1 MKKDKIISGL
11 LALVGLAMISVA
23 VFLETE
29 KSFTIDEID
38 VKSMSASANM
48 YVKDNNKEDPE
59 EVEMVFEEVDMETTP
74 VAVVI
79 LPRTEVFEGLTLEE
93 LGAKIDRNLGDG
105 YIGGKGELIASYCI
119 EKGVDP
125 YIATAIIL
133 HETGCRAKCSKLV
146 KNCNN
151 VGGIKGKPSCGGGAF
166 KSYETIDDGI
176 RGFVNNLYKN
186 YYALGL
192 NTVESIAPKYC
203 EGNTWA
209 GKINW
214 YVNVIKNS

>member
-1 MKKDKIISGL
+1 MKKEKIISGI
-11 LALVGLAMISVA
+11 LATVGLMMIVVA
-23 VFLETE
+23 VFLQTD
-29 KSFTIDEID
+29 KSFSDEID
-38 VKSMSASANM
+38 VKNMAASANM
-48 YVKDNNKEDPE
+48 YVKDHNKNDDEDTD
-59 EVEMVFEEVDMETTP
+59 VVFEEVEMETTP

-105 YIGGKGELIASYCI
+105 YISGHGELIASYCI

-146 KNCNN
+146 RNCNN

-166 KSYETIDDGI
+166 KSYETIEDGI

>member
-1 MKKDKIISGL
+1 MKKDKIISVL
-11 LALVGLAMISVA
+11 MALVGLAMISVA
-23 VFLETE
+23 VFLQTD
-29 KSFTIDEID
+29 KSFSVEEID

-48 YVKDNNKEDPE
+48 YVKDNKNQDDDTD
-59 EVEMVFEEVDMETTP
+59 MVFEEVNMETTP
-74 VAVVI
+74 VAVMI

-146 KNCNN
+146 RNCNN
-151 VGGIKGKPSCGGGAF
+151 VGGIKGKPSCGGGSF
-166 KSYETIDDGI
+166 KSYETIEDGI
-176 RGFVNNLYKN
+176 RGFVNNLQKN
-186 YYALGL
+186 YYAYGL
-192 NTVESIAPKYC
+192 NTVEAIDPKYC

-214 YVNVIKNS
+214 YINVIKNS

>member
-1 MKKDKIISGL
+1 MKKDKIISVL
-11 LALVGLAMISVA
+11 MALVGLAMISVA
-23 VFLETE
+23 VFLQTD
-29 KSFTIDEID
+29 KSFSVEEID

-48 YVKDNNKEDPE
+48 YVKDNKNQDDDTD
-59 EVEMVFEEVDMETTP
+59 MVFEEVNMETTP
-74 VAVVI
+74 VAVMI

-105 YIGGKGELIASYCI
+105 YIGGKGELIASYCT

-146 KNCNN
+146 RNCNN
-151 VGGIKGKPSCGGGAF
+151 VGGIKGKPSCGGGSF
-166 KSYETIDDGI
+166 KSYETIEDGI
-176 RGFVNNLYKN
+176 RGFVNNLQKN
-186 YYALGL
+186 YYAYGL
-192 NTVESIAPKYC
+192 TTVEAIAPKYC

-214 YVNVIKNS
+214 YINVIKNS

>member
-1 MKKDKIISGL
+1 MKKDKIISVL
-11 LALVGLAMISVA
+11 MALVGLAMISVA
-23 VFLETE
+23 VFLQTD
-29 KSFTIDEID
+29 KSFSVEEID

-48 YVKDNNKEDPE
+48 YVKDNKNQDDDTD
-59 EVEMVFEEVDMETTP
+59 MVFEEVNMETTP
-74 VAVVI
+74 VAVMI

-146 KNCNN
+146 RNCNN
-151 VGGIKGKPSCGGGAF
+151 VGGIKGKPSCGGGSF
-166 KSYETIDDGI
+166 KSYETIEDGI
-176 RGFVNNLYKN
+176 RGFVNNLQKN
-186 YYALGL
+186 YYAYGL
-192 NTVESIAPKYC
+192 TTVEAIAPKYC

-214 YVNVIKNS
+214 YINVIKNS

>member
-1 MKKDKIISGL
+1 MKKEKIISGL
-11 LALVGLAMISVA
+11 LATVGIIMIGVA
-23 VFLETE
+23 VFLQTE
-29 KSFTIDEID
+29 KSFSIEEID
-38 VKSMSASANM
+38 IKSMAASANM
-48 YVKDNNKEDPE
+48 YVKGDSTENT
-59 EVEMVFEEVDMETTP
+59 EMVFQEVLMETTP
-74 VAVVI
+74 DAVVI
-79 LPRTEVFEGLTLEE
+79 APRTEVYDGLTLEE

-105 YIGGKGELIASYCI
+105 YIAGKGELIASYCI

-146 KNCNN
+146 QQCNN
-151 VGGIKGKPSCGGGAF
+151 VGGQKGYPTCGSGSY
-166 KSYETIDDGI
+166 KSFETLDDGI

-186 YYALGL
+186 YYAYGL
-192 NTVESIAPKYC
+192 TTVDQIAPKYA

-214 YVNVIKNS
+214 YVNAIKNS